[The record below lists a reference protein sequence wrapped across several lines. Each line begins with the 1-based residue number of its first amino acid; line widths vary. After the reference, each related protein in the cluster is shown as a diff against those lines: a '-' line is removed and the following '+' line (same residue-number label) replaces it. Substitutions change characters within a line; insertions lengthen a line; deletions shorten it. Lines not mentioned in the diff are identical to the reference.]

1 MKCLDNARSL
11 PLKNTHQMHERSSP
25 VIFDVVGGAGRW
37 KSSENRGGSREGKS
51 GVPLLPCSI
60 VLTWLWVTAAAVLS
74 SLSSFSGNLSSL
86 SSLLPSLYFPSSAI
100 IFPSIISPTLLL
112 LLLLPALFSPL
123 CVCPVRHCEALL
135 TLFLF
140 FFLGSTVREFKTII
154 PATKTTSFGNYCDWF
169 PCSLGI

>member
-1 MKCLDNARSL
+1 
-11 PLKNTHQMHERSSP
+11 MHERSSP

-74 SLSSFSGNLSSL
+74 SLSSFFGSLSSL

-112 LLLLPALFSPL
+112 LLLLLPPRTVFSSL
-123 CVCPVRHCEALL
+123 CLSGE
-135 TLFLF
+135 TLQGSPYFLF
-140 FFLGSTVREFKTII
+140 FVLQY
-154 PATKTTSFGNYCDWF
+154 GNSK
-169 PCSLGI
+169 P